1 MSTNLSGPMILP
13 RGGKATSM
21 VIFLHGYGSNGDD
34 LIGIGEEWAEALP
47 NTVFL
52 SPNAP
57 EVCEQW
63 AAGYQWFGIRAIDR
77 ASLERDKPAA
87 RVAPILNNYIKN
99 SIQEFGI
106 EDKKLFVVGF
116 SQGAMMA
123 MYAMPRRPQPC
134 GGVIGYSGMLLEP
147 EGLKAAGISKMPI
160 LAIHGRDDQVVPAHC
175 LGEVEAGFKAAH
187 FDVQTFLRPGLGHG
201 IDGFGLAQGLEFIMR
216 NQ

>member
-1 MSTNLSGPMILP
+1 MKTLSGPILTP
-13 RGGKATSM
+13 RAGKATSM

-34 LIGIGEEWAEALP
+34 LLGIGEEWAEALP
-47 NTVFL
+47 ETVFL

-77 ASLERDKPAA
+77 ESLERDKPAEK
-87 RVAPILNNYIKN
+87 VAPILNNYIN
-99 SIQEFGI
+99 NALQEFDI
-106 EDKKLFVVGF
+106 EEKRLTVVGF

-147 EGLKAAGISKMPI
+147 EGLKAPNISKMPI
-160 LAIHGRDDQVVPAHC
+160 LAIHGRDDMVVPPLC
-175 LGEVEAGFKAAH
+175 LNEVDVGFKAAG
-187 FDVQTFLRPGLGHG
+187 FNVQTFLRPGLGHG
-201 IDGFGLAQGLEFIMR
+201 IDSFGLAQGVKFITS